1 MVYQFEGRKARFG
14 SPKYPSP
21 QAPDWPAIHQQ
32 NKPAQPTGFRHN
44 LRQYSKLR
52 QPLNPTHPTDD
63 GRSLCRLAAEGR
75 EVRLAGSEVR
85 CHYDEASFFVATM
98 RRTTVATKPA
108 SERFTRVSRN
118 FFLIPLSLFS
128 YGQILPRTRPP
139 RGAGPCLKREF
150 IGKFWHEA

>member
-21 QAPDWPAIHQQ
+21 QAPDGPAIHQQ

-63 GRSLCRLAAEGR
+63 GRSLCRLAEDGR
-75 EVRLAGSEVR
+75 EVRLAGSEVT
-85 CHYDEASFFVATM
+85 CHYNEASFVCSDQEADNG
-98 RRTTVATKPA
+98 RYEANKRTV
-108 SERFTRVSRN
+108 R
-118 FFLIPLSLFS
+118 LSF
-128 YGQILPRTRPP
+128 
-139 RGAGPCLKREF
+139 
-150 IGKFWHEA
+150 